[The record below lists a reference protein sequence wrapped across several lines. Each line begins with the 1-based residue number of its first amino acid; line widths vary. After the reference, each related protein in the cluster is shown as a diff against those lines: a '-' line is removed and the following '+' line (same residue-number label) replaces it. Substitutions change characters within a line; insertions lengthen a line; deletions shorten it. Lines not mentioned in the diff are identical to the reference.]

1 MAELSKKVGKSIGM
15 KGYEIE
21 NLKLLSLLHDI
32 GKTGIPDS
40 ILLKPGKLD
49 EREMSI
55 IKKHCEIGFRIA
67 STLHELLP
75 IADGI
80 LSHHER
86 WDGTGYPRG
95 LKGEEISLLSRIV
108 SVLDTYDAM
117 ISDRPYRKALGVQEA
132 IDEIKRCAGTQ
143 FDPYIVDIFINKILN
158 EN

>member
-1 MAELSKKVGKSIGM
+1 MAELSNKVGKMIGM

-49 EREMSI
+49 QKEMSI
-55 IKKHCEIGFRIA
+55 MKRHCEIGFRIA

-95 LKGEEISLLSRIV
+95 LKAKEIPLLSRIV

-117 ISDRPYRKALGVQEA
+117 TNNRPYRKALSVQEA
-132 IDEIKRCAGTQ
+132 IDEIRRCSGTQ
-143 FDPYIVDIFINKILN
+143 FDPYIVDIFINKVL
-158 EN
+158 